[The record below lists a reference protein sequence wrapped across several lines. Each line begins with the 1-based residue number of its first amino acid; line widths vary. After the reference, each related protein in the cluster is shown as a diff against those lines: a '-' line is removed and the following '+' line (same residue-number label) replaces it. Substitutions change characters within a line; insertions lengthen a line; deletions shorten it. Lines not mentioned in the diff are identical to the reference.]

1 MRPDASKRF
10 KYSLADS
17 RCEGSKESMC
27 LHAARKAENSIL
39 LSFCCSVGVYAL
51 RCRYSIKSP
60 KSKARSPFKNVSM
73 ITQPAENISIAGVSI
88 CAVDLDDDDIFVDD
102 DAADTDAEVSPLSSP
117 LFLLF
122 PGV

>member
-1 MRPDASKRF
+1 MRPDASKRS

-17 RCEGSKESMC
+17 RCKGSSESMC
-27 LHAARKAENSIL
+27 LHAALKAENSIL
-39 LSFCCSVGVYAL
+39 LSFCCSVGVYAFH
-51 RCRYSIKSP
+51 CRYSIKSP

-73 ITQPAENISIAGVSI
+73 ITHPAEKMSIAGVSFR
-88 CAVDLDDDDIFVDD
+88 AVDLDDNDDFVDED
-102 DAADTDAEVSPLSSP
+102 SAVAEPFPSPSP

>member
-1 MRPDASKRF
+1 MRADASKRS
-10 KYSLADS
+10 KYALADR

-39 LSFCCSVGVYAL
+39 LSFCCSVGVYAF

-73 ITQPAENISIAGVSI
+73 ITQPAEKMSIAGVSI
-88 CAVDLDDDDIFVDD
+88 CAADLDGDDVFVDE
-102 DAADTDAEVSPLSSP
+102 DTELSVRLIS
-117 LFLLF
+117 
-122 PGV
+122 

>member
-10 KYSLADS
+10 KYSRADS
-17 RCEGSKESMC
+17 RCKGSKESIC

-60 KSKARSPFKNVSM
+60 KSKARSPFKKVSM
-73 ITQPAENISIAGVSI
+73 ITQPAEKMSIAGVSI
-88 CAVDLDDDDIFVDD
+88 CAADFDDDP
-102 DAADTDAEVSPLSSP
+102 ADVELSPLSSP
-117 LFLLF
+117 FLLF